1 MSPLPDGLR
10 SAVTTLA
17 ARPKVVLATDFD
29 QGLTE
34 GLTSGYS
41 EFQLVLSLRWHYPIS

>member
-29 QGLTE
+29 GTLAPLVTDP
-34 GLTSGYS
+34 LAARDADSG
-41 EFQLVLSLRWHYPIS
+41 R